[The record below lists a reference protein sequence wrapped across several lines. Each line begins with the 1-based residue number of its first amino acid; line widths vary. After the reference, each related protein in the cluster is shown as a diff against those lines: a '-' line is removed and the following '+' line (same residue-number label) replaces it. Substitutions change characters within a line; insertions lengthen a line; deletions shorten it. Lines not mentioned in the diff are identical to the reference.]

1 MGILLDTSLLI
12 AAERGELDLR
22 EATGDTEVA
31 MAAVTAHEL
40 SRGVGRLSVGLS
52 RMRAERW
59 LEALLDVLPVV
70 PYDQEVARVHA
81 ALWIDLS
88 RRGLTLGPYDQ
99 MIAATALH
107 LDFGLATRDR
117 AFGRVPGLVV
127 RSW

>member
-1 MGILLDTSLLI
+1 MGVLVDTSLLL

-22 EATGDTEVA
+22 EAAGDVEIA

-40 SRGVGRLSVGLS
+40 WRGVGRLPAGLS

-59 LEALLDVLPVV
+59 LEALLDLLPVV
-70 PYDQEVARVHA
+70 PYDQDVARVHA
-81 ALWIDLS
+81 VLWVELS
-88 RRGLTLGPYDQ
+88 RRGVTLGPYDQ

-107 LDFGLATRDR
+107 LDCELATRDR
-117 AFGRVPGLVV
+117 AFLRIQGLTV

>member
-1 MGILLDTSLLI
+1 MGVLLDTSILI
-12 AAERGELDLR
+12 AAERGDLDLR
-22 EATGDTEVA
+22 DAAADTDVA
-31 MAAVTAHEL
+31 IAAVTAHEL
-40 SRGVGRLSVGLS
+40 WRGAGRLSAAVP

-59 LEALLDVLPVV
+59 LEGLLDLLPVV
-70 PYDQEVARVHA
+70 PYDQDVARVHA

-107 LDFGLATRDR
+107 LDFELATRHR
-117 AFGRVPGLVV
+117 AFVRVPGLIV